1 MENFP
6 LRLSTSCNLRE
17 GDVGERSSLH
27 QVSRGSVDL
36 GEYNL
41 YPHLVNLLVSAQESG
56 FWDPK
61 QRRREERRCCAL
73 ENLVFP
79 C

>member
-1 MENFP
+1 MLE
-6 LRLSTSCNLRE
+6 SA
-17 GDVGERSSLH
+17 LH

>member
-1 MENFP
+1 MKNFP
-6 LRLSTSCNLRE
+6 LRLSTSCYLRE
-17 GDVGERSSLH
+17 GVLESALH

-56 FWDPK
+56 S
-61 QRRREERRCCAL
+61 
-73 ENLVFP
+73 
-79 C
+79 